1 MFGLSRKPT
10 TSLAHVSGIGDV
22 HAPEQVLK
30 RGIGSGEQ
38 KFVEQVVSNVGNG
51 DPPHPG

>member
-10 TSLAHVSGIGDV
+10 TSLAQVSGIGEV
-22 HAPEQVLK
+22 QSPEHVK
-30 RGIGSGEQ
+30 NSGIGSGEQ